1 MNSHEI
7 VVIVVSAL
15 GALFSLSGNL
25 LIMLKKRI
33 GWVTWIIGNIL
44 WILYNF
50 ITEFNL
56 PMVLMYLVYLI
67 INIIGFIAWGKDRD

>member
-1 MNSHEI
+1 M
-7 VVIVVSAL
+7 
-15 GALFSLSGNL
+15 
-25 LIMLKKRI
+25 
-33 GWVTWIIGNIL
+33 WILGNIF

-50 ITEFNL
+50 ITAFNL